1 MSEESKI
8 PMLFWSGNILTVYP
22 EFHPVEKAV
31 VDLDI
36 GFETHTHTYTEVD
49 SRLTIDGGV

>member
-31 VDLDI
+31 VNLDV